1 MTGTKTLCAG
11 FVLALGMASTSWL
24 CGQDFLH
31 EPRPLAPGVLEVV
44 EPFLDARDSYSVPMR
59 MPDLAAEAYQG
70 YYTPQSQTLHG
81 QTRHVILFRN
91 VWQVEFAT
99 TGLRQIQ
106 LAYRRP
112 DGSTENRHYWYLV
125 YRLRDS
131 GKSLSY
137 EDVSKEGAFEYIRKE
152 LRFDVSKTDR
162 ALGPGKVLP
171 AFTLEGWVTDADG
184 ARTLVSYRDQYL
196 PEVVREIQRVEDP
209 NIRLYDQQ
217 EISTTEIPLA
227 ETGSSPGV
235 WGAAVWEG
243 VDPRVNYVSVFVK
256 GLTNAWQIDP
266 ASRGAATMAETRILH
281 KTLQLNFWRPGDEVL
296 QHRDDVHY
304 GIPLVD
310 EPAEQIEICRRYRLP
325 GPVLRVMAQ
334 DDLTQQEVFLTEVD
348 GEVDLADLNSPLV
361 AQLDQ
366 GEVPE
371 SLAAALADFGIEIPA
386 GGLQTD
392 IPGRW
397 WTFKIDVDGVQKT
410 CRIRLQP
417 QFWEK
422 DGDGIRFIRSLE
434 NFWIYR

>member
-11 FVLALGMASTSWL
+11 LALALGLASSGWL
-24 CGQDFLH
+24 GGQDFLH
-31 EPRPLAPGVLEVV
+31 EPRPLAPGVLEVI
-44 EPFLDARDSYSVPMR
+44 EPVLDARDSYSIPMR
-59 MPDLAAEAYQG
+59 LPDLTAEAYEG
-70 YYTPQSQTLHG
+70 NFTPQSQTLHG

-99 TGLRQIQ
+99 TGLRQIK

-125 YRLRDS
+125 YRLRDP

-137 EDVSKEGAFEYIRKE
+137 EDVSKQAAFEYISKE

-162 ALGPGKVLP
+162 SLGPGSVLP
-171 AFTLEGWVTDADG
+171 GFSLEGWVTDPDG

-196 PEVVREIQRVEDP
+196 PEVVGQIQRIEDP
-209 NIRLYDQQ
+209 NIRLYNQQ
-217 EISTTEIPLA
+217 EISTKEIPLA
-227 ETGSSPGV
+227 ETESAPGL

-243 VDPRVNYVSVFVK
+243 VDPRVNYVSVFVS

-266 ASRGAATMAETRILH
+266 ASRDAATMAETRVVH

-296 QHRDDVHY
+296 QHRDEVRY

-325 GPVLRVMAQ
+325 GPVLRVFAQ
-334 DDLTQQEVFLTEVD
+334 DDLTLQEVFLTEVD
-348 GEVDLADLNSPLV
+348 GQVDLADLNSPLV

-371 SLAAALADFGIEIPA
+371 SLAAALTDFGIEIPA
-386 GGLQTD
+386 GGLQAE

-397 WTFKIDVDGVQKT
+397 WSFKTENEGVQKSY
-410 CRIRLQP
+410 RIRMQP

-434 NFWIYR
+434 NFWVYR